1 VAIRAP
7 FAGAADVLTL
17 SLFLGFF
24 GLAMVGVPLMY
35 SLLGAT
41 VGVIVIAGLSH
52 PLETIFLSFIGGVEP
67 FILIA
72 VPLFIFA
79 GEILSSGGVGK
90 RIVDFARALFGFLPG
105 GLGVVTVVACL
116 MFGGVSGSAI
126 ADTAAIGSLVI
137 PAMVRRGYSRAFAA
151 ALLSVAGTLALLM
164 PLSIPFLVYAF
175 ISGVS
180 MRQLS
185 MAGIVPAILA
195 ALALIAV
202 CMWHGKR
209 TGCDSGDAKVSARAI
224 WIATR
229 AAGPAL
235 LMPVIIVGGI
245 WSGVFTPTE
254 SAAVAV
260 VYGVLVSLT
269 LYKDITVRDLPRLLV
284 NAFQTSATVMLVIG
298 ATGALAWLITVEQV
312 AVQLATWIKLVAS
325 EPWMF
330 LLLVNVALLILG
342 IFIEPLP
349 ALLLTA
355 PLLLPIA
362 QSFHLDLVHL
372 GVVMTANLAIA
383 LYTPPVGGTLFV
395 AARLAG
401 AGIGEITKALMPLLI
416 AAIAALFVI
425 TYVPSLTYV
434 VARLLL

>member
-1 VAIRAP
+1 MLAAI
-7 FAGAADVLTL
+7 
-17 SLFLGFF
+17 LFLVFF
-24 GLAMVGVPLMY
+24 GLALAGVPLLY
-35 SLLGAT
+35 ALLGTT
-41 VGVIVIAGLSH
+41 VGLIVIAGLAH
-52 PLETIFLSFIGGVEP
+52 PLETIYLSFIGGVEP

-90 RIVDFARALFGFLPG
+90 RIVEFAKALLGFLPG
-105 GLGVVTVVACL
+105 GLGVVTVASCL

-137 PAMVRRGYSRAFAA
+137 PAMIKRGYSRGFAA

-185 MAGIVPAILA
+185 MAGIVPAIVA
-195 ALALIAV
+195 AIGLMLV
-202 CMWHGKR
+202 CMWHGKK
-209 TGCDSGDAKVSARAI
+209 TGCDSGEGRLSAREI
-224 WIATR
+224 WQATR
-229 AAGPAL
+229 SAGPAL
-235 LMPVIIVGGI
+235 LMPLIIIGGI

-260 VYGVLVSLT
+260 VYGVVVSLT
-269 LYKDITVRDLPRLLV
+269 FYRDMTVRDLPRLLV

-298 ATGALAWLITVEQV
+298 ATGALAWLITAEQV
-312 AVQLATWIKLVAS
+312 AVQMATWIQFVAK
-325 EPWMF
+325 EPWTF
-330 LLLVNVALLILG
+330 LILVNIILLLLG

-355 PLLLPIA
+355 PLLLPLAKTFNI
-362 QSFHLDLVHL
+362 DLVHL
-372 GVVMTANLAIA
+372 GVIMTANLAIA

-395 AARLAG
+395 AAKLAG
-401 AGIGEITKALMPLLI
+401 AGIGEITKELWPLLV
-416 AAIAALFVI
+416 AAIVVLFII
-425 TYVPSLTYV
+425 TFVPSMTTV
-434 VARLLL
+434 VWQLMK

>member
-1 VAIRAP
+1 MLAP
-7 FAGAADVLTL
+7 L
-17 SLFLGFF
+17 LFLGFF
-24 GLAMVGVPLMY
+24 AMALAGIPLLY
-35 SLLGAT
+35 ALLAAT
-41 VGVIVIAGLSH
+41 VGAILLGGLSH
-52 PLETIFLSFIGGVEP
+52 PLETIYLSFIGGVEP

-79 GEILSSGGVGK
+79 GEILASGGVGR
-90 RIVDFARALFGFLPG
+90 RIVDFAKALLGFLPG
-105 GLGVVTVVACL
+105 GLGVVTVASCL

-137 PAMVRRGYSRAFAA
+137 PAMVQRGYSRGFAA
-151 ALLSVAGTLALLM
+151 ALLAVAGTLALLM

-185 MAGIVPAILA
+185 TAGVVPGLVMAAFLVG
-195 ALALIAV
+195 V
-202 CMWHGKR
+202 CIWYGR
-209 TGCDSGDAKVSARAI
+209 RSGCDNGEGRLSLAEIAR
-224 WIATR
+224 ATR

-235 LMPVIIVGGI
+235 LMPLIIVGGI

-260 VYGVLVSLT
+260 VYGVLVSLL
-269 LYKDITVRDLPRLLV
+269 LYRDVTVRDLPRLLV

-298 ATGALAWLITVEQV
+298 ATGALAWLITAEQV
-312 AVQLATWIKLVAS
+312 AVQLADWIKVVAS

-330 LLLVNVALLILG
+330 LLLVNVALLLLG

-355 PLLLPIA
+355 PLFLPLA
-362 QSFHLDLVHL
+362 QAFNVDLVHL

-395 AARLAG
+395 AAKLAK
-401 AGIGEITKALMPLLI
+401 AGIGEITRALWPLLVAAVAALM
-416 AAIAALFVI
+416 VI
-425 TYVPSLTYV
+425 TYVPSMTRV
-434 VARLLL
+434 IWQLLR

>member
-1 VAIRAP
+1 ML
-7 FAGAADVLTL
+7 AGT
-17 SLFLGFF
+17 LFLVFF
-24 GLAMVGVPLMY
+24 GLALVGVPLLY
-35 SLLGAT
+35 ALLGTT
-41 VGVIVIAGLSH
+41 VGVIVVAGLTH
-52 PLETIFLSFIGGVEP
+52 PLETIVLSFIGGVEP

-79 GEILSSGGVGK
+79 GEILSSGGVGR
-90 RIVDFARALFGFLPG
+90 RIVDFAKALLGFLPG
-105 GLGVVTVVACL
+105 GLGVVTVASCL

-137 PAMVRRGYSRAFAA
+137 PAMVKRGYSRGFAA
-151 ALLSVAGTLALLM
+151 ALLAVAGTLALLM

-185 MAGIVPAILA
+185 MAGIVPAVLAGA
-195 ALALIAV
+195 ALMAV

-209 TGCDSGDAKVSARAI
+209 TGCDNGEGRLSAREV
-224 WIATR
+224 WRATR
-229 AAGPAL
+229 EAGPAL

-260 VYGVLVSLT
+260 VYGLVISLT
-269 LYKDITVRDLPRLLV
+269 LYRDITVRDLPRLLV

-298 ATGALAWLITVEQV
+298 ATGALAWLITIEQV
-312 AVQLATWIKLVAS
+312 AVQLAGWIELIAT

-330 LLLVNVALLILG
+330 LLLVNVALLVLG

-355 PLLLPIA
+355 PLLLPLA
-362 QSFHLDLVHL
+362 QAFRVDLVHL

-395 AARLAG
+395 AAKLAG
-401 AGIGEITKALMPLLI
+401 AGIGEITRALWPLLV

-425 TYVPSLTYV
+425 TYVPSLTRV
-434 VARLLL
+434 VWSLVQ

>member
-1 VAIRAP
+1 MLAAI
-7 FAGAADVLTL
+7 
-17 SLFLGFF
+17 LFLVFF
-24 GLAMVGVPLMY
+24 GLALAGVPLMY
-35 SLLGAT
+35 ALLATT
-41 VGVIVIAGLSH
+41 VGIIVAAGLSH

-79 GEILSSGGVGK
+79 GEILSSGGVGR
-90 RIVDFARALFGFLPG
+90 RIVDFAKALLGFLPG
-105 GLGVVTVVACL
+105 GLGVVTVASCL

-137 PAMVRRGYSRAFAA
+137 PAMIQRGYSRGFAA
-151 ALLSVAGTLALLM
+151 ALLAVAGTLALLM

-185 MAGIVPAILA
+185 MAGVVPGLIAAA
-195 ALALIAV
+195 ALMAV
-202 CMWHGKR
+202 CMWHGRR
-209 TGCDSGDAKVSARAI
+209 TGCDDGEGRLSAAEVWRA
-224 WIATR
+224 AR

-235 LMPVIIVGGI
+235 LMPLIIVGGI
-245 WSGVFTPTE
+245 WSGFFTPTE

-260 VYGVLVSLT
+260 VYGIAISLA
-269 LYKDITVRDLPRLLV
+269 LYRDITVRDLPRLLV
-284 NAFQTSATVMLVIG
+284 NAFSTSATVMLVIG
-298 ATGALAWLITVEQV
+298 ATGALAWLITAEQV
-312 AVQLATWIKLVAS
+312 AVQLANWIKLVAS

-330 LLLVNVALLILG
+330 LLLVNVALLVLG

-355 PLLLPIA
+355 PLLLPLA
-362 QSFHLDLVHL
+362 QAFRIDLVHL

-395 AARLAG
+395 AAKLAH
-401 AGIGEITKALMPLLI
+401 AGIGEITKALWPLLV

-425 TYVPSLTYV
+425 TYVPSLTTV
-434 VARLLL
+434 VWRLLN

>member
-1 VAIRAP
+1 MLAAI
-7 FAGAADVLTL
+7 
-17 SLFLGFF
+17 LFMVFF
-24 GLAMVGVPLMY
+24 GLALAGVPLLY
-35 SLLGAT
+35 ALLGTT
-41 VGVIVIAGLSH
+41 VGLIVVAGLSH
-52 PLETIFLSFIGGVEP
+52 PLETIYLSFIGGVEP

-90 RIVDFARALFGFLPG
+90 RIVDFAKALLGFLPG
-105 GLGVVTVVACL
+105 GLGVVTVASCL

-137 PAMVRRGYSRAFAA
+137 PAMIKRGYSRGFAA
-151 ALLSVAGTLALLM
+151 ALLAVAGTLALLM

-185 MAGIVPAILA
+185 MAGIVPAIVA
-195 ALALIAV
+195 AIGLMLV
-202 CMWHGKR
+202 CMWHGKK
-209 TGCDSGDAKVSARAI
+209 TGCDSGEGRLSAREI
-224 WIATR
+224 WQATR
-229 AAGPAL
+229 SAGPAL
-235 LMPVIIVGGI
+235 LMPLIIIGGI

-260 VYGVLVSLT
+260 VYGIVVSLT
-269 LYKDITVRDLPRLLV
+269 FYRDMTARDLPRLLV

-298 ATGALAWLITVEQV
+298 ATGALAWLITAEQV
-312 AVQLATWIKLVAS
+312 AVQMATWIQFVAK

-330 LLLVNVALLILG
+330 LILVNIILLLLG

-355 PLLLPIA
+355 PLLLPLAKTFNI
-362 QSFHLDLVHL
+362 DLVHL
-372 GVVMTANLAIA
+372 GVIMTANLAIA

-395 AARLAG
+395 AAKLAG
-401 AGIGEITKALMPLLI
+401 AGIGEITKELWPLLV
-416 AAIAALFVI
+416 AAIVVLFII
-425 TYVPSLTYV
+425 TFVPSMTTV
-434 VARLLL
+434 VWQLMK

>member
-1 VAIRAP
+1 MENEAMLAP
-7 FAGAADVLTL
+7 L
-17 SLFLGFF
+17 LFLAFF
-24 GLAMVGVPLMY
+24 VLALAGVPLLY
-35 SLLGAT
+35 ALLGTTIGA
-41 VGVIVIAGLSH
+41 IVFAGLTH

-72 VPLFIFA
+72 VPRFIFD
-79 GEILSSGGVGK
+79 GEILSSGGVGR
-90 RIVDFARALFGFLPG
+90 RIVDFAKALLGFLPG
-105 GLGVVTVVACL
+105 GLGVVTVASCL

-137 PAMVRRGYSRAFAA
+137 PAMVQRGYSRGFAA
-151 ALLSVAGTLALLM
+151 ALLAVAGTLALLM

-185 MAGIVPAILA
+185 MAGVVPGLVMA
-195 ALALIAV
+195 AFLVGV
-202 CMWHGKR
+202 CMWYGRR
-209 TGCDSGDAKVSARAI
+209 TGCDTGEGRLSFAEIVRA
-224 WIATR
+224 TK

-235 LMPVIIVGGI
+235 MMPLIIVGGI

-260 VYGVLVSLT
+260 VYGIAVSL
-269 LYKDITVRDLPRLLV
+269 LFYRDITARDLPRLLV

-298 ATGALAWLITVEQV
+298 ATGALAWLITAEQV
-312 AVQLATWIKLVAS
+312 AAQLAAWIKIVAS

-330 LLLVNVALLILG
+330 LFLVNVVLLLLG

-355 PLLLPIA
+355 PLFLPLA
-362 QSFHLDLVHL
+362 QAFRIDLVHL

-395 AARLAG
+395 AAKLAK
-401 AGIGEITKALMPLLI
+401 AGIGEITRALWPLL
-416 AAIAALFVI
+416 AAAVAALLVI
-425 TYVPSLTYV
+425 TYVPSLTRV
-434 VARLLL
+434 VWQLLN

>member
-1 VAIRAP
+1 MLAAI
-7 FAGAADVLTL
+7 
-17 SLFLGFF
+17 LFLVFF
-24 GLAMVGVPLMY
+24 GLALAGVPLLY
-35 SLLGAT
+35 ALLGTT
-41 VGVIVIAGLSH
+41 VGLIVIARLSH
-52 PLETIFLSFIGGVEP
+52 PLETIYLSFIGGVEP

-90 RIVDFARALFGFLPG
+90 RIVDFAKALLGFLPG
-105 GLGVVTVVACL
+105 GLGVVTVASCL

-137 PAMVRRGYSRAFAA
+137 PAMIKRGYSRGFAA
-151 ALLSVAGTLALLM
+151 ALLAVAGTLALLM

-185 MAGIVPAILA
+185 MAGIVPAIVA
-195 ALALIAV
+195 AIGLMIV
-202 CMWHGKR
+202 CMWHGKK
-209 TGCDSGDAKVSARAI
+209 TGCDNGEGRLSGREI
-224 WIATR
+224 WRATR
-229 AAGPAL
+229 DAGPAL
-235 LMPVIIVGGI
+235 LMPLIIVGGI

-260 VYGVLVSLT
+260 VYGVVVSLT
-269 LYKDITVRDLPRLLV
+269 FYRDMTVRDLPRLLV

-312 AVQLATWIKLVAS
+312 AVQMATWIQFVAK

-330 LLLVNVALLILG
+330 LILVNIILLLLG

-355 PLLLPIA
+355 PLLLPLAKTFNI
-362 QSFHLDLVHL
+362 DLVHL
-372 GVVMTANLAIA
+372 GVIMTANLAIA

-395 AARLAG
+395 AAKLAG
-401 AGIGEITKALMPLLI
+401 AGIGEITKELWPLLV
-416 AAIAALFVI
+416 AAIVVLFII
-425 TYVPSLTYV
+425 TFVPSMTTV
-434 VARLLL
+434 VWQFMK

>member
-1 VAIRAP
+1 MLAAI
-7 FAGAADVLTL
+7 
-17 SLFLGFF
+17 LFMVFF
-24 GLAMVGVPLMY
+24 GLALAGVPLLY
-35 SLLGAT
+35 ALLGTT
-41 VGVIVIAGLSH
+41 VGLIVVAGLSH
-52 PLETIFLSFIGGVEP
+52 PLETIYLSFIGGVEP

-79 GEILSSGGVGK
+79 GEILSSGGVGR
-90 RIVDFARALFGFLPG
+90 RIVDFAKALLGFLPG
-105 GLGVVTVVACL
+105 GLGVVTVASCL

-137 PAMVRRGYSRAFAA
+137 PAMIKRGYSRGFAA
-151 ALLSVAGTLALLM
+151 ALLAVAGTLALLM

-185 MAGIVPAILA
+185 MAGIVPAIVA
-195 ALALIAV
+195 AIGLMLV
-202 CMWHGKR
+202 CMWHGKK
-209 TGCDSGDAKVSARAI
+209 TGCDNGEGRLSAREI
-224 WIATR
+224 WRATKS
-229 AAGPAL
+229 AGPAL
-235 LMPVIIVGGI
+235 LMPLIIIGGI

-260 VYGVLVSLT
+260 VYGIVVSLT
-269 LYKDITVRDLPRLLV
+269 FYRDMTVRDLPRLLV

-298 ATGALAWLITVEQV
+298 ATGALAWLITAEQV
-312 AVQLATWIKLVAS
+312 AVQMATWIQFVAK

-330 LLLVNVALLILG
+330 LILVNIILLLLG

-355 PLLLPIA
+355 PLLLPLAKTFNI
-362 QSFHLDLVHL
+362 DLVHL
-372 GVVMTANLAIA
+372 GVIMTANLAIA

-395 AARLAG
+395 AAKLAG
-401 AGIGEITKALMPLLI
+401 AGIGEITKALWPLLV
-416 AAIAALFVI
+416 AAIVVLLII
-425 TYVPSLTYV
+425 TFVPSMTTV
-434 VARLLL
+434 VWQFMK

>member
-1 VAIRAP
+1 MVAALLVSA
-7 FAGAADVLTL
+7 F
-17 SLFLGFF
+17 FL
-24 GLAMVGVPLMY
+24 LALAGVPLMVA
-35 SLLGAT
+35 LLAAT
-41 VGVIVIAGLSH
+41 FGTIVLAGLSH
-52 PLETIFLSFIGGVEP
+52 PIETIALTFIGGVEP

-72 VPLFIFA
+72 VPLFVFA
-79 GEILSSGGVGK
+79 GEILSSGGVGR
-90 RIVDFARALFGFLPG
+90 RIVDFARALLGFLPG
-105 GLGVVTVVACL
+105 GLGVVTVASCL

-137 PAMVRRGYSRAFAA
+137 PAMVQRGYSRGFAA
-151 ALLSVAGTLALLM
+151 ALLAVAGTLALLM

-185 MAGIVPAILA
+185 MAGIVPAIIAGA
-195 ALALIAV
+195 ALMAV
-202 CMWHGKR
+202 CMWHGRR
-209 TGCDSGDAKVSARAI
+209 TGCDSGDGRLSAREI
-224 WIATR
+224 WTATK

-235 LMPVIIVGGI
+235 LMPLIIVGGI
-245 WSGVFTPTE
+245 WSGYFTPTE

-260 VYGVLVSLT
+260 VYGIVVSLA
-269 LYKDITVRDLPRLLV
+269 LYRDITVRDLPRLLV

-312 AVQLATWIKLVAS
+312 AVQMAAWIRLIAS
-325 EPWMF
+325 EPWQF
-330 LLLVNVALLILG
+330 LLLVNVILLLLG

-355 PLLLPIA
+355 PLLLPLA
-362 QSFHLDLVHL
+362 KFFNVDLVHL

-395 AARLAG
+395 AAKLAK
-401 AGIGEITKALMPLLI
+401 AGIGEVTRALWPLLL

-425 TYVPSLTYV
+425 TYVPSLTTV
-434 VARLLL
+434 VWRLAN

>member
-1 VAIRAP
+1 MLPLVVFVVFFVVA
-7 FAGAADVLTL
+7 
-17 SLFLGFF
+17 
-24 GLAMVGVPLMY
+24 LAGVPLMFA
-35 SLLGAT
+35 LLAT
-41 VGVIVIAGLSH
+41 TIGIIAAYGLSH

-79 GEILSSGGVGK
+79 GEILSQGGVGR

-105 GLGVVTVVACL
+105 GLGVVTVASCL

-137 PAMVRRGYSRAFAA
+137 PTMVQRGYPRAFAA
-151 ALLSVAGTLALLM
+151 ALLAVAGTLALLM

-185 MAGIVPAILA
+185 MAGVLP
-195 ALALIAV
+195 ALICAFALVAV
-202 CMWHGKR
+202 CVWYGRR
-209 TGCDSGDAKVSARAI
+209 TGCDKGDGTFSGREIGRAFL
-224 WIATR
+224 

-235 LMPVIIVGGI
+235 VMPLIIVGGI
-245 WSGVFTPTE
+245 WTGFFTPTE
-254 SAAVAV
+254 SASVAV
-260 VYGVLVSLT
+260 MYGLGVSLFF
-269 LYKDITVRDLPRLLV
+269 YRDITWRDLPRLVLS
-284 NAFQTSATVMLVIG
+284 AFQTSAIVMLVIG
-298 ATGALAWLITVEQV
+298 ATGCLAWLLTVEQV
-312 AVQLATWIKLVAS
+312 AVHLAQWVRVVAH
-325 EPWMF
+325 EPWVF
-330 LLLVNVALLILG
+330 LLLVNVSLLVLG

-355 PLLLPIA
+355 PLFLPLA
-362 QSFHLDLVHL
+362 QQFHIDLVHL

-395 AARLAG
+395 AAKLAN
-401 AGIGEITKALMPLLI
+401 AGIGAISRALVPLM
-416 AAIAALFVI
+416 AATVSVVFLVTYWPAL
-425 TYVPSLTYV
+425 TRWLP
-434 VARLLL
+434 RLLS

>member
-1 VAIRAP
+1 ML
-7 FAGAADVLTL
+7 AAT
-17 SLFLGFF
+17 LFLVFF
-24 GLAMVGVPLMY
+24 GLALAGVPLLY
-35 SLLGAT
+35 ALLGT
-41 VGVIVIAGLSH
+41 TIGVIVVAGLSH
-52 PLETIFLSFIGGVEP
+52 ALETIFLSFIGGVEP

-79 GEILSSGGVGK
+79 GEILSSGGVGR
-90 RIVDFARALFGFLPG
+90 RIVDFARALLGFLPG
-105 GLGVVTVVACL
+105 GLGVVTVASCL

-137 PAMVRRGYSRAFAA
+137 PAMIQRGYSRGFAA
-151 ALLSVAGTLALLM
+151 ALLAVAGTLALLM

-185 MAGIVPAILA
+185 MAGIVPG
-195 ALALIAV
+195 LIAAVALMAV
-202 CMWHGKR
+202 CVWHGRR
-209 TGCDSGDAKVSARAI
+209 TGCDSGDARLSAREV
-224 WIATR
+224 WTATR

-235 LMPVIIVGGI
+235 LMPLIIVGGI
-245 WSGVFTPTE
+245 WSGFFTPTE

-260 VYGVLVSLT
+260 VYGVAVSLV
-269 LYKDITVRDLPRLLV
+269 LYRDITVRDLPRLLV

-298 ATGALAWLITVEQV
+298 ATGALAWLITAEQV
-312 AVQLATWIKLVAS
+312 AVQMAAWIKLVAS

-330 LLLVNVALLILG
+330 LLLVNVILLLLG

-355 PLLLPIA
+355 PLLLPLA
-362 QSFHLDLVHL
+362 KTFNVDLVHL

-395 AARLAG
+395 AAKLAK
-401 AGIGEITKALMPLLI
+401 AGIGEITRALWPLLV
-416 AAIAALFVI
+416 AAIAALLVI
-425 TYVPSLTYV
+425 TYVPSLTTV
-434 VARLLL
+434 VWRLVQ